1 MIGVTYRLTVY
12 RVETICWFELSWG
25 QGQRL
30 TAHLPYPPQLTSG
43 YEKWQRAYL
52 GYYKTAWRG
61 RSGAAGQVT
70 LPETDWSALL
80 LEAETELL
88 LELRRWLRSEAL
100 YELRSQLYKT
110 YQPGGR
116 TTIFL
121 TSEPL
126 QLSRLPWEAWD
137 LGAEVGTPIAIL
149 RTTANIRAAS
159 VPRPPSRRGKPR
171 MLVIWGEDPELDM
184 GPEIGLLRQH
194 EPLFDRTDL
203 RRQPTETI
211 PELKQRICDTIADP
225 QGWDMLFFFGHSNE
239 AALVG
244 GHIAVAPGA
253 TLTLKELSHPLQTAQ
268 AKGLQFALF
277 NSCSGLTIAQ
287 TLIELG
293 LNQVVIMR
301 EPIHNQ
307 VAQTLL
313 TYFLDALAQGLDVQV
328 ALTQTCQRLKTE
340 ALFHAPAAYLI
351 PSLFCYPEAPLFH
364 LEPQGWRATL
374 QRLLPTRRQAI
385 ALGLV
390 IGLSLWPGAQQR
402 LLAGRL
408 LAQAI
413 YRQLTLQI
421 PQDDPP
427 VTLISVDSESIRRS
441 PLLSPPNPIN
451 RQYLAALVAALGRQ
465 GATVIGI
472 DYLLD
477 RQHPTDSQLAAVLQ
491 EVVGSGPWLV
501 LASYNDLRENRYIPV
516 HPGLVKGLES
526 LEGYVN
532 ASDRHVVLPGW
543 PAMCYE
549 YCPFTYWL
557 ALVQRYHQ
565 TRPVLQPW
573 LDPSSSPPLSQR
585 LLDAIRQLP
594 DVTKSDDAKSDVTKL
609 QRVAQLQL
617 SGLAGQME
625 TLGQYWFYPILD
637 FSLPPDRIFKSV
649 PAYQLL
655 ERTQADPSM
664 IDPQTVV
671 IVGSGGYEEAGVGSF
686 TDNQPLPLATAYWR
700 RQALE
705 PNSLRVLPKL
715 EANAYRVHHLLQDHL
730 VLPVPDLW
738 LVGLAL
744 AIGKGNALGLQNQ
757 KRLRRHGWVILIIGT
772 ATWGLISAQV
782 FVSAQLLVP
791 VVLPTATVWIYTLP
805 LLWRQPSYG

>member
-1 MIGVTYRLTVY
+1 MGLTYRLTVY
-12 RVETICWFELSWG
+12 RVETICWFDLTWG

-30 TAHLPYPPQLTSG
+30 TARLPYPPQLTSG

-61 RSGAAGQVT
+61 RSGATGQVS

-80 LEAETELL
+80 AEAETELL

-100 YELRSQLYKT
+100 YELCNQLRKT
-110 YQPGGR
+110 HQPGGQ

-121 TSEPL
+121 TCEPL

-137 LGAEVGTPIAIL
+137 LDAEVGAPIAIV
-149 RTTANIRAAS
+149 RTAANIRAESA
-159 VPRPPSRRGKPR
+159 PRPTNRRGKPR
-171 MLVIWGEDPELDM
+171 MLVIWGEDSDLDM
-184 GPEIGLLRQH
+184 ARERSLLRQH
-194 EPLFDRTDL
+194 EALFDRIDL
-203 RRQPTETI
+203 RRHPTESI
-211 PELKQRICDTIADP
+211 PDLKQRICDTIADP
-225 QGWDMLFFFGHSNE
+225 QGWDVLFFFGHSNE

-268 AKGLQFALF
+268 ARGLQFALF

-301 EPIHNQ
+301 EPIHNR

-313 TYFLDALAQGLDVQV
+313 TYFLDALSQGLDVQV
-328 ALTQTCQRLKTE
+328 ALAQTCEQLKTE

-351 PSLFCYPEAPLFH
+351 PSLFCYPETPLFH

-390 IGLSLWPGAQQR
+390 VGLSLWPGAQQR

-421 PQDDPP
+421 PQDEPP
-427 VTLISVDSESIRRS
+427 VTLIAVDSESIRRS

-451 RQYLAALVAALGRQ
+451 RQYLASLVAALEHQ

-477 RQHPTDSQLAAVLQ
+477 RPHPKDPQLAAALQ
-491 EVVGSGPWLV
+491 KAVGSGGWLV
-501 LASYNDLRENRYIPV
+501 LATHNDTRENRYVPV
-516 HPGLVKGLES
+516 HPGVVNGLDH

-532 ASDRHVVLPGW
+532 TSDHHMVLPSW
-543 PAMCYE
+543 LAMCYE

-565 TRPVLQPW
+565 TRPVLQPR
-573 LDPSSSPPLSQR
+573 LDPSPSPPLSQR
-585 LLDAIRQLP
+585 LLDAVTQLS
-594 DVTKSDDAKSDVTKL
+594 DDTKSDAAEL

-617 SGLAGQME
+617 SGLASEMK

-637 FSLPPDRIFKSV
+637 FSLPPDRIFKSL
-649 PAYQLL
+649 PAHQLL
-655 ERTQADPSM
+655 DQTQPGLPV
-664 IDPQTVV
+664 IDPETVV
-671 IVGSGGYEEAGVGSF
+671 ILGAGGYAEAGVDSF
-686 TDNQPLPLATAYWR
+686 SDDQPLPLATAYWR

-705 PNSLRVLPKL
+705 PDFLRVLPKL
-715 EANAYRVHHLLQDHL
+715 EANAYRVHHLLAHHL

-744 AIGKGNALGLQNQ
+744 GVGKGTALGLQNQ

-772 ATWGLISAQV
+772 ATWGLISAQI

-805 LLWRQPSYG
+805 LLWRQHSYG